1 MNDDKI
7 IELFFRRDEQ
17 AIRESITTYGTYCRA
32 VVGKILSDH
41 GDVEEVLADTWI
53 GAWNT
58 IPPQRPKDLRSYL
71 GRIAR
76 NRAVDLLRRKGAECR
91 GGAQVTVVLEEL
103 GECVAHFGCPEQELA
118 AKELGEV
125 VNRFLKERSQQH
137 RSIFLR
143 RYFYVEEISS
153 IACFYG
159 LREAN
164 VRMILSRT
172 RKKLRNYLIQEGYL

>member
-1 MNDDKI
+1 MTDDKI
-7 IELFFRRDEQ
+7 IELYLKRDER
-17 AIRESITTYGTYCRA
+17 AIAESVASYATYCRA
-32 VVGKILSDH
+32 VISRILSDQE
-41 GDVEEVLADTWI
+41 DVEEVLADTWI

-58 IPPQRPKDLRSYL
+58 IPPQRPQYLRLYL

-125 VNRFLKERSQQH
+125 VNRFLKEQSQQH

-159 LREAN
+159 LRETN